1 MYSSRRCSRKLIYC
15 RSREET
21 FKSVSLSFPRPMLEN
36 PDSGNFC
43 FWNYSPESGTKN
55 CGIRNTTQG
64 VRNPTNDWEIQN
76 SSSID
81 KDWNPVPRF
90 QNTRRGIQNPGRS
103 WIPLHRT
110 NGISAIQVWP
120 LNLLSKK

>member
-1 MYSSRRCSRKLIYC
+1 M
-15 RSREET
+15 
-21 FKSVSLSFPRPMLEN
+21 
-36 PDSGNFC
+36 
-43 FWNYSPESGTKN
+43 W
-55 CGIRNTTQG
+55 NTTQG

-81 KDWNPVPRF
+81 KDWNPVPGIR
-90 QNTRRGIQNPGRS
+90 NPRRGIQNPGRS

-120 LNLLSKK
+120 LNLLSKLLDIYEVLITPHLA